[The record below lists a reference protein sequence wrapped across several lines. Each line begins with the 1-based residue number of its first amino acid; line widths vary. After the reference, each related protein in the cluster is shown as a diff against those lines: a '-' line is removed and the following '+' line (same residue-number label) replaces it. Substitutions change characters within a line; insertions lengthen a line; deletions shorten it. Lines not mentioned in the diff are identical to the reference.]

1 MRPSEVAAAMASA
14 GGSPPKTPH
23 RQQQQHVE
31 VMQEN
36 EDYQVLVDARV
47 EAGRRPSVEVILR
60 PDPSTSLRGEM
71 LLEQE
76 DVECTPTHSGLVKCL
91 QTDFDDAAA
100 FGIPAIESARPID
113 GTVGGVNQKGD
124 SLIDRT
130 IDLQRHMSRVRSEIS
145 FDHSIMLA
153 EQRQHRHQRGWL
165 FPSSQQEQGTF
176 DSEDNSF
183 LFNSPRGVTKLAPF
197 FQTRSPTPNHLSN
210 STGMSCGVLSTAFK
224 SSPMVCTNAKA
235 VARSKYASAADTHA
249 KSVSSASQERTA
261 DLSDSQM
268 TSELRLACIAGLDSS
283 ARKQS

>member
-76 DVECTPTHSGLVKCL
+76 DVECSPTRSGLVKCL

-113 GTVGGVNQKGD
+113 GTVGSVNQKGD
-124 SLIDRT
+124 SLIDQT
-130 IDLQRHMSRVRSEIS
+130 IDLQRHMSRVQSEIS
-145 FDHSIMLA
+145 FDHSIMA
-153 EQRQHRHQRGWL
+153 EQLQRRHQRGWL
-165 FPSSQQEQGTF
+165 TSSSQQEQGTF
-176 DSEDNSF
+176 DSEENSF

-197 FQTRSPTPNHLSN
+197 FQPRSTTPNHLAD
-210 STGMSCGVLSTAFK
+210 STGMGCGVLSTAFK

-235 VARSKYASAADTHA
+235 VARSKYASAAETHA
-249 KSVSSASQERTA
+249 KSVSGASQEHTVS
-261 DLSDSQM
+261 LTDSQM
-268 TSELRLACIAGLDSS
+268 TSELRLVSIAGLDS
-283 ARKQS
+283 

>member
-47 EAGRRPSVEVILR
+47 EAGRGPSVEVILR

-76 DVECTPTHSGLVKCL
+76 DVECTPTRAGFVKCL
-91 QTDFDDAAA
+91 QTDFDDAATV
-100 FGIPAIESARPID
+100 GIPAIESARPID
-113 GTVGGVNQKGD
+113 GTVGSVNQKGD

-130 IDLQRHMSRVRSEIS
+130 IDLQRHMSRVQSEIS
-145 FDHSIMLA
+145 FDHSIMA
-153 EQRQHRHQRGWL
+153 EQLQRRHQRGWL
-165 FPSSQQEQGTF
+165 TSSSQQEQGTF

-197 FQTRSPTPNHLSN
+197 FQPRSTTPNHLSD

-235 VARSKYASAADTHA
+235 VARSKYASAAETHA
-249 KSVSSASQERTA
+249 KSVSGASQEHTVS
-261 DLSDSQM
+261 LTDSQM
-268 TSELRLACIAGLDSS
+268 TSELRLVSIAGLDS
-283 ARKQS
+283 

>member
-1 MRPSEVAAAMASA
+1 MGERKMSPSEAAPV
-14 GGSPPKTPH
+14 GSPPKTPP
-23 RQQQQHVE
+23 RQQQHVE
-31 VMQEN
+31 VMQQN
-36 EDYQVLVDARV
+36 QDYHVLVDARS
-47 EAGRRPSVEVILR
+47 ETGRRPSVEVILR

-76 DVECTPTHSGLVKCL
+76 DVEFTPTRAGLIKCL
-91 QTDFDDAAA
+91 RTDFDDAAA
-100 FGIPAIESARPID
+100 AFGVPAIESARPIG
-113 GTVGGVNQKGD
+113 GTVSTKNQQGD

-145 FDHSIMLA
+145 FDHSIMA
-153 EQRQHRHQRGWL
+153 EQLQHRHQRGWL
-165 FPSSQQEQGTF
+165 TSSSQQEQGTF

-197 FQTRSPTPNHLSN
+197 FQARSTTPNHLSD

-249 KSVSSASQERTA
+249 KSVSGASQERTVS
-261 DLSDSQM
+261 LSDSQM
-268 TSELRLACIAGLDSS
+268 TSELRLVSIAGLDS
-283 ARKQS
+283 